1 MRGAAAANDERRFS
15 TELRR
20 VMLSFR
26 CQVFKRMLRRL
37 CVDIGDR
44 VSESIVFWECLN
56 LEASNKMP
64 ISQAR
69 GAFSREAKAKA
80 SCCVSTDWRWLDCLF
95 WPFFVGL
102 GSRTDDR
109 EVEEQI
115 YWVTTQLLI
124 CYNHLINARSL
135 IAWPL
140 LANGRYMFTH
150 FGVLSLRSV
159 TWAWLCGAWLHLP
172 KTSADSWMFGN
183 IWKMSVCVFMYL
195 TAGVLLSLH
204 FRFSHLSGSTLVYFT
219 VRLHSGWF

>member
-15 TELRR
+15 AELRR

-37 CVDIGDR
+37 CVDTGDR
-44 VSESIVFWECLN
+44 VSESIVSWECLN
-56 LEASNKMP
+56 LEASNKKL

-69 GAFSREAKAKA
+69 GMFSGEAKAKA

-95 WPFFVGL
+95 WPFFVDL

-109 EVEEQI
+109 EVNGRI
-115 YWVTTQLLI
+115 YWVTTQLLV
-124 CYNHLINARSL
+124 CYNHVINDRSL
-135 IAWPL
+135 IASPL

-150 FGVLSLRSV
+150 FGVLSSRSV

-172 KTSADSWMFGN
+172 ETSADSWMFGN
-183 IWKMSVCVFMYL
+183 VWKMYVCVFMYL
-195 TAGVLLSLH
+195 TADVLLSL
-204 FRFSHLSGSTLVYFT
+204 RFSQLSGSTLVYFT
-219 VRLHSGWF
+219 VRLHCGWF